1 MSPDPILLAKPILE
15 VENLC
20 VDINVPS
27 GVLHAV
33 QNVSFSLAKGE
44 TLCIVG
50 ESGCGK
56 SITALSLMN
65 LLPKTAR
72 RSADT
77 LMLDGRDLSS
87 ETAVFLQRHFQR
99 KLEVL
104 PTATAGRYRLAAGSH
119 VGTVVAPGLEIRIR
133 PKCGTRNLFFL
144 LSYAYRLADIR
155 RELVEH
161 EQIDDVLVIGVK
173 I

>member
-1 MSPDPILLAKPILE
+1 MGPDPNPVVKPILE

-56 SITALSLMN
+56 STLARI
-65 LLPKTAR
+65 LLGLQPVKSGTVLLDGVQVIDMDPKVRAR
-72 RSADT
+72 RIQQI
-77 LMLDGRDLSS
+77 GRAS
-87 ETAVFLQRHFQR
+87 
-99 KLEVL
+99 
-104 PTATAGRYRLAAGSH
+104 
-119 VGTVVAPGLEIRIR
+119 
-133 PKCGTRNLFFL
+133 C
-144 LSYAYRLADIR
+144 
-155 RELVEH
+155 RERV
-161 EQIDDVLVIGVK
+161 
-173 I
+173 